1 MIIHIENTWEFFDKQ
16 IIIIVNRAKQV
27 TGFEI
32 DIQTSISYP
41 EETTISKGMN
51 NYIQKLFSAKKKQF

>member
-1 MIIHIENTWEFFDKQ
+1 MIIYIENTWEFFDKQ

>member
-1 MIIHIENTWEFFDKQ
+1 M
-16 IIIIVNRAKQV
+16 

-51 NYIQKLFSAKKKQF
+51 NYIQKLFSAKKKAVLRSNILAVVDHPLHIGSNI

>member
-1 MIIHIENTWEFFDKQ
+1 MIIHIETTWEFFDKQ